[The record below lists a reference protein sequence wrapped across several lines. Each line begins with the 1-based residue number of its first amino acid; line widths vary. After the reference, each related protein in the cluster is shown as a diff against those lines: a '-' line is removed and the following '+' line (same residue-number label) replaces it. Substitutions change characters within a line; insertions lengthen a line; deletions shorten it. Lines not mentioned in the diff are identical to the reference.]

1 MCQAPKQLRLNIFYD
16 GSFTKPMSV
25 KASGGSSVARPQ
37 LYQTLAV
44 ATISQAEQQDRFLGS
59 GELNELASYF
69 ASGAKRL
76 EIAQILT
83 ENSEIIVSR
92 AANRIFVG
100 GSPMAFLEKPKEPEL
115 ALVDAGRTLK
125 EGMKLGTVT
134 YVETRGGFLENLRS
148 IFNTSPSGPVP
159 PGFRPINV
167 SRYGPGNM
175 AKSLRDLS
183 WFLRY
188 ATYAIVAGEPNI
200 IIVNTRGLREIIE
213 NACSGE
219 ATLVA
224 LQEIKA
230 ASLSY
235 FRKDA
240 EATEIVSQ
248 YMDVLIT
255 EFKAPTPSNKLR
267 QRPSGDQQGLQLPQI
282 YFSSAER
289 RPKFVMKPGL
299 SAGEKTEVLK
309 AAYRQ
314 IFERD
319 ITRAYSLSISDLESK
334 VKNGDISIKEFVR
347 RLAKSPLYQKQF
359 YQPFINSRVIEL
371 AFRHILGRGPSSR
384 EEVQKYFSI
393 ISQGGLAALVDA
405 LVDSEEYGD
414 YFGEETV
421 PYIRGL
427 GQEAQEC
434 RNWGPQ
440 QDLFNYSAPFRKV
453 PQFITTF
460 AAYER
465 PLPDQHPYG
474 SGNDPLE
481 IQFGAIFPKET
492 RNPSSR
498 PAPFGKDT
506 KRILIHQG
514 PGINNQNSNPQARG
528 EAPGSLGPKVFKLDQ
543 LPGTIGKKAVKGASV
558 KFSESSTQA
567 LIRATY
573 LQVFGRDVYEGQRLK
588 VAEIKLENG
597 EISVRE
603 FVRELAKSDL
613 FRQLYWTSLYV
624 CKAIEYIHRRLL
636 GRPTYGRQE
645 NNKYFDIA
653 AKKGF
658 YAVVDAI
665 IDSLEYNE
673 AFGEDTVPYERYLTP
688 NGLALRNLRVG
699 TIREDVGAKVQ
710 KQETPRFVELGTAKE
725 NRTEPDIEFRINQG
739 VTKQREQT
747 RIFKLVAG
755 RSDAVSVQTVIRASY
770 RQIFERDIAP
780 YISGNE
786 FTELE
791 SKLANREIT
800 VKEFIEGLGNSSLYL
815 KEFYTPYPNTKV
827 IELGTKHF
835 LGRAPIDQAEIR
847 KYNQI
852 LATQGLRTF
861 ISVLVGSTEYGQVF
875 GEDTVPY
882 RRFPT
887 LPAAN
892 FPNTEKLYNQL
903 TKQNDDL
910 VVPSF
915 KTVKPRFDA
924 TKAPMLAKAIA
935 DLAAQER
942 QIDRTQ
948 PLFVELG
955 RSFSNGRGQSVEVGV
970 GTSRRKPARIYRLT
984 DGTNQ
989 PERQLVINAIYT
1001 QVLDVFSGQIP
1012 DYYRRSELDSKLRNS
1027 EITVREFV
1035 RELASSDIYRQRF
1048 YTPYPNTKVIE
1059 FLFRHLLGRAPATQG
1074 EIRQYNK
1081 LLADKGLRAAVEAI
1095 VDSPEYTR
1103 YFGEDVVPYQRFPSL
1118 PAGNYL
1124 GSVQAAADLVKQSW
1138 SSLSPSV
1145 LAGYSRE
1152 G

>member
-1 MCQAPKQLRLNIFYD
+1 
-16 GSFTKPMSV
+16 MSV

-44 ATISQAEQQDRFLGS
+44 ATITQAEQQDRFLGS
-59 GELNELASYF
+59 GELDELASYF

-76 EIAQILT
+76 EISQTLT
-83 ENSEIIVSR
+83 DNAEIIVSR

-100 GSPMAFLEKPKEPEL
+100 GSPMAFLEKPREVEIVP
-115 ALVDAGRTLK
+115 VSAGANVQQ
-125 EGMKLGTVT
+125 GMQLGTVT
-134 YVETRGGFLENLRS
+134 YVESRGGFLENLRS
-148 IFNTSPSGPVP
+148 IFNSSPSGPTP
-159 PGFRPINV
+159 PGFRPINIA
-167 SRYGPGNM
+167 RYGPSNM

-188 ATYAIVAGEPNI
+188 ATYAIVAGDPNI
-200 IIVNTRGLREIIE
+200 IAVNTRGLREIIE

-230 ASLSY
+230 GSLSF
-235 FRKDA
+235 FRKDP

-248 YMDVLIT
+248 YMDVLLT
-255 EFKAPTPSNKLR
+255 EFKAATPSNKLR
-267 QRPSGDQQGLQLPQI
+267 QRPSSDQQGLELPQI
-282 YFSSAER
+282 YFSASER

-299 SAGEKTEVLK
+299 SSSEKNEVVK

-334 VKNGDISIKEFVR
+334 VKNGDISMKEFVR

-393 ISQGGLAALVDA
+393 ISNGGLAALVDA
-405 LVDSEEYGD
+405 LVDSAEYGD

-421 PYIRGL
+421 PYLRGL

-440 QDLFNYSAPFRKV
+440 QDLFNYSAPFRKI

-460 AAYER
+460 AAYEQ

-492 RNPSSR
+492 RNPSTS

-514 PGINNQNSNPQARG
+514 AGINNQNSNPNARG
-528 EAPGSLGPKVFKLDQ
+528 EVPGTLGPKVFKLDQ
-543 LPGTIGKKAVKGASV
+543 LPGTIGRKADKGSSV
-558 KFSESSTQA
+558 RFSESSTQA
-567 LIRATY
+567 VIKAAY
-573 LQVFGRDVYEGQRLK
+573 LQVFGRDLYEGQRPK
-588 VAEIKLENG
+588 VLEIKLENG
-597 EISVRE
+597 DISVRE
-603 FVRELAKSDL
+603 FIRALAKSDV
-613 FRQLYWTSLYV
+613 FRNLYWSSLYV

-645 NNKYFDIA
+645 INKYFDIA
-653 AKKGF
+653 AKQGF

-665 IDSLEYNE
+665 INSVEYAE
-673 AFGEDTVPYERYLTP
+673 AFGEDTIPYERYLTP
-688 NGLALRNLRVG
+688 SGVSGRQLRVG
-699 TIREDVGAKVQ
+699 SIREDVAAKVQ
-710 KQETPRFVELGTAKE
+710 KEVTPSFVTLGTVTE
-725 NRTEPDIEFRINQG
+725 NRSEPDIQFRINQG
-739 VTKQREQT
+739 VSKQREQSK
-747 RIFKLVAG
+747 IFKLVANTN
-755 RSDAVSVQTVIRASY
+755 DKVAVQTLISAAY

-780 YISGNE
+780 YIAKNE
-786 FTELE
+786 FTAWE
-791 SKLANREIT
+791 SKLGNREIS
-800 VKEFIEGLGNSSLYL
+800 VKEFIEGLGYSNLYL

-835 LGRAPIDQAEIR
+835 LGRAPLDQAEIR

-852 LATQGLRTF
+852 LATQGIRAF
-861 ISVLVGSTEYGQVF
+861 IAALVNSVEYNEVF

-903 TKQNDDL
+903 TKQNDDV

-915 KTVKPRFDA
+915 KPVEARTGASDTPL
-924 TKAPMLAKAIA
+924 LAQAIA
-935 DLAAQER
+935 DIATQTNG
-942 QIDRTQ
+942 QIS
-948 PLFVELG
+948 FAELG
-955 RSFSNGRGQSVEVGV
+955 RSYNNGNGQSVEVAV
-970 GTSRRKPARIYRLT
+970 RKHARIYRIAEI
-984 DGTNQ
+984 TNQ
-989 PERQLVINAIYT
+989 AERQQAINAIYR
-1001 QVLDVFSGQIP
+1001 QVLDVFSGEVP
-1012 DYYRRSELDSKLRNS
+1012 DNFRRSDLEGKLQNG
-1027 EITVREFV
+1027 EISVREFV
-1035 RELASSDIYRQRF
+1035 RQLASSEIYRQRF
-1048 YTPYPNTKVIE
+1048 LSPYPHAKVVE
-1059 FLFRHLLGRAPATQG
+1059 FLFRHLLGRTPADQE
-1074 EIRQYNK
+1074 EIRQYHN
-1081 LLADKGLRAAVEAI
+1081 LLADGGLSVAVEAI
-1095 VDSPEYTR
+1095 VESPEYSR
-1103 YFGEDVVPYQRFPSL
+1103 YFGEDVVPYNRFPV
-1118 PAGNYL
+1118 GN
-1124 GSVQAAADLVKQSW
+1124 
-1138 SSLSPSV
+1138 
-1145 LAGYSRE
+1145 RE
-1152 G
+1152 

>member
-1 MCQAPKQLRLNIFYD
+1 
-16 GSFTKPMSV
+16 MSV

-44 ATISQAEQQDRFLGS
+44 ATISQAEQQDRFLGN

-76 EIAQILT
+76 EIAQTLT

-100 GSPMAFLEKPKEPEL
+100 GSPMAFLEKPREPEL
-115 ALVDAGRTLK
+115 VMASTSASSGGADVQ

-134 YVETRGGFLENLRS
+134 YVESRGGFLENLRS
-148 IFNTSPSGPVP
+148 IFNSSPSGPTP

-167 SRYGPGNM
+167 ARYGPSNM

-188 ATYAIVAGEPNI
+188 ATYAIVAGDPNI
-200 IIVNTRGLREIIE
+200 IAVNTRGLREIIE

-230 ASLSY
+230 AALSF

-248 YMDVLIT
+248 YMDVLLT

-267 QRPSGDQQGLQLPQI
+267 QRPSSDQQGLQLPQI
-282 YFSSAER
+282 YFSASER

-299 SAGEKTEVLK
+299 SASEKNEVIK

-319 ITRAYSLSISDLESK
+319 ITRAYSLSISDIESK
-334 VKNGDISIKEFVR
+334 VKNGDISMKEFVR
-347 RLAKSPLYQKQF
+347 RLTKSPLYQKQF

-393 ISQGGLAALVDA
+393 ISNGGLAALVDA
-405 LVDSEEYGD
+405 LVDSDEYSD

-421 PYIRGL
+421 PYLRGL

-460 AAYER
+460 AAYEQ

-481 IQFGAIFPKET
+481 IKFGAIFPKET

-498 PAPFGKDT
+498 PAFFGKDT

-514 PGINNQNSNPQARG
+514 PGINNQNSNPKARG
-528 EAPGSLGPKVFKLDQ
+528 VAPGSLGAKVFKLDQ
-543 LPGTIGKKAVKGASV
+543 LPGTIGKKAPKGASI
-558 KFSESSTQA
+558 KYSESSTQA
-567 LIRATY
+567 VIRAAY
-573 LQVFGRDVYEGQRLK
+573 LQVFGRDVYDGQRLK
-588 VAEIKLENG
+588 VQEIKLENG
-597 EISVRE
+597 DISVRE
-603 FVRELAKSDL
+603 FIRALAKSDV
-613 FRQLYWTSLYV
+613 FRKMYWTSLYV
-624 CKAIEYIHRRLL
+624 MKAVEYIHRRLL

-645 NNKYFDIA
+645 TNKYFDIS
-653 AKKGF
+653 AKQGF
-658 YAVVDAI
+658 YALVDAI
-665 IDSLEYNE
+665 IDSVEYGE

-688 NGLALRNLRVG
+688 SGVALRQLRVG
-699 TIREDVGAKVQ
+699 SIREDVGSRIDKEA
-710 KQETPRFVELGTAKE
+710 TPRFVELGTVSQT
-725 NRTEPDIEFRINQG
+725 RSEPDIQFRINQG
-739 VTKQREQT
+739 VSKQREQT
-747 RIFKLVAG
+747 KVFKLVANI
-755 RSDAVSVQTVIRASY
+755 SDKVAVKTVISAAY

-780 YISGNE
+780 YIVKNE
-786 FTELE
+786 FTVLE
-791 SKLANREIT
+791 SKLGNGEIT
-800 VKEFIEGLGNSSLYL
+800 VKEFIEGLGYSNLYL

-852 LATQGLRTF
+852 LATQGIRAF
-861 ISVLVGSTEYGQVF
+861 IAALLNSAEYREVF

-903 TKQNDDL
+903 TKQNDDV

-915 KTVKPRFDA
+915 EPVKSGVDNG
-924 TKAPMLAKAIA
+924 TTSSLTQAIA
-935 DLAAQER
+935 DLS
-942 QIDRTQ
+942 
-948 PLFVELG
+948 VELG
-955 RSFSNGRGQSVEVGV
+955 RSSNNALTQSVEVV
-970 GTSRRKPARIYRLT
+970 NSRRQPTRIYRLSI
-984 DGTNQ
+984 GANEAEIQ
-989 PERQLVINAIYT
+989 QVVNAAYS
-1001 QVLDVFSGQIP
+1001 QVLDLFDGQVP
-1012 DYYRRSELDSKLRNS
+1012 NHYRHPELESKLGNQ
-1027 EITVREFV
+1027 EISVREFV
-1035 RELASSDIYRQRF
+1035 QALASSEIYHQRF
-1048 YTPYPNTKVIE
+1048 CVPYPNTKVIE
-1059 FLFRHLLGRAPATQG
+1059 FLFRHLLGRTVANQDEISQYKELLANSGLPAT
-1074 EIRQYNK
+1074 
-1081 LLADKGLRAAVEAI
+1081 VEAI
-1095 VDSPEYTR
+1095 VNHPEYTR
-1103 YFGEDVVPYQRFPSL
+1103 YFGEDVVPYQRFI
-1118 PAGNYL
+1118 PA
-1124 GSVQAAADLVKQSW
+1124 
-1138 SSLSPSV
+1138 
-1145 LAGYSRE
+1145 SR
-1152 G
+1152 